1 MLRVVMP
8 SAPETRAKLLAAA
21 RQAFADLGYG
31 KARVEDVVARA
42 GVGHGTFY
50 AYFPNKRAALAALIH
65 ENAATL
71 VGLAGQPWG
80 APRRPRRT
88 GGASGKSPPV
98 PTANQVRDSLV
109 AVLSG
114 LADLY
119 DADAD
124 LIVLWTEASM
134 RDPELGR
141 VLDEVRRQFAKRVAR
156 NIERAAAQGLTRPV
170 DAHTAA
176 TALAAMAE
184 QTLFLR
190 AVRKEPLDRDTTV
203 QTLADLWYHALYR
216 EQPGDPDGSTQ

>member
-1 MLRVVMP
+1 MP

-65 ENAATL
+65 ENAATI
-71 VGLAGQPWG
+71 VDLASQPWG
-80 APRRPRRT
+80 SPYPNT
-88 GGASGKSPPV
+88 PSG
-98 PTANQVRDSLV
+98 NQVRAILV
-109 AVLSG
+109 KVIGG

-124 LIVLWTEASM
+124 LVALWTEASM
-134 RDPELGR
+134 HDPELGR
-141 VLDEVRRQFAKRVAR
+141 VLDDVRRQFVGRIAR
-156 NIERAAAQGLTRPV
+156 NIERAAAQGLTRAV
-170 DAHTAA
+170 DTHTAA

-190 AVRKEPLDRDTTV
+190 SVRGEALDRDTTV

-216 EQPGDPDGSTQ
+216 PQPGGNTRNTR

>member
-1 MLRVVMP
+1 MP

-65 ENAATL
+65 ENAAT
-71 VGLAGQPWG
+71 VVDLASQPWG
-80 APRRPRRT
+80 SAHQRT
-88 GGASGKSPPV
+88 ASGD
-98 PTANQVRDSLV
+98 QVRAILV
-109 AVLSG
+109 KVIGG

-124 LIVLWTEASM
+124 LVALWTEASM

-141 VLDEVRRQFAKRVAR
+141 VLDDVRRQFVGRIAR
-156 NIERAAAQGLTRPV
+156 NIERAAAQGLTREV
-170 DAHTAA
+170 DTHTAA

-190 AVRKEPLDRDTTV
+190 SVRGEPLDRDTTV

-216 EQPGDPDGSTQ
+216 PQPGGNSRNTR

>member
-1 MLRVVMP
+1 MP
-8 SAPETRAKLLAAA
+8 PAPETRAKLLAAA

-50 AYFPNKRAALAALIH
+50 AYFPNKRAALAALID
-65 ENAATL
+65 ENAATI
-71 VGLAGQPWG
+71 VDLAGQPWG
-80 APRRPRRT
+80 T
-88 GGASGKSPPV
+88 GE
-98 PTANQVRDSLV
+98 VRAILV
-109 AVLSG
+109 KVIGG

-124 LIVLWTEASM
+124 LVALWTEASM

-141 VLDEVRRQFAKRVAR
+141 VLDEVRRQFVGRIAR
-156 NIERAAAQGLTRPV
+156 NIERAAAQGLTREV
-170 DAHTAA
+170 DTHTAA

-190 AVRKEPLDRDTTV
+190 SVRGEPLDRDTTV
-203 QTLADLWYHALYR
+203 ETLADLWYHALYR
-216 EQPGDPDGSTQ
+216 PQPGGNGGNTR

>member
-1 MLRVVMP
+1 MGRLCFGLPMP
-8 SAPETRAKLLAAA
+8 PAPETRAKLLAAA

-50 AYFPNKRAALAALIH
+50 AYFPNKRAALAALVH
-65 ENAATL
+65 QNAAAL
-71 VGLAGQPWG
+71 VGLAGQPWQLG
-80 APRRPRRT
+80 D
-88 GGASGKSPPV
+88 
-98 PTANQVRDSLV
+98 VRASLV
-109 AVLSG
+109 EILGG

-124 LIVLWTEASM
+124 LIALATEASV
-134 RDPELGR
+134 RDPELGLL
-141 VLDEVRRQFAKRVAR
+141 LDEVRRQFVGRVAR

-170 DAHTAA
+170 DPHTAA

-190 AVRKEPLDRDTTV
+190 SVRHEPLDRDTTV

-216 EQPGDPDGSTQ
+216 EE

>member
-1 MLRVVMP
+1 MAMP

-31 KARVEDVVARA
+31 KARVEDIVARA

-65 ENAATL
+65 DNAATI
-71 VGLAGQPWG
+71 VDLASQPWG
-80 APRRPRRT
+80 S
-88 GGASGKSPPV
+88 GGHSHTPAED
-98 PTANQVRDSLV
+98 QVRAILV
-109 AVLSG
+109 QVLGG

-124 LIVLWTEASM
+124 LVALWSEASM

-141 VLDEVRRQFAKRVAR
+141 VLDDVRRQFVERIAR
-156 NIERAAAQGLTRPV
+156 NIERAAAHGLTREV
-170 DAHTAA
+170 DTHTAA

-190 AVRKEPLDRDTTV
+190 SVRKEPLDRDTTV

-216 EQPGDPDGSTQ
+216 PEPGKPDAARRQR

>member
-1 MLRVVMP
+1 MP

-21 RQAFADLGYG
+21 RRAFADLGYG
-31 KARVEDVVARA
+31 KARVEDVVSRA

-71 VGLAGQPWG
+71 VELAGRPWG
-80 APRRPRRT
+80 VGDVR
-88 GGASGKSPPV
+88 ASLRS
-98 PTANQVRDSLV
+98 
-109 AVLSG
+109 VLSG

-124 LIVLWTEASM
+124 LIGLWTEASLG
-134 RDPELGR
+134 DPELGR
-141 VLDEVRRQFAKRVAR
+141 VLDEVRRQFVARIAR
-156 NIERAAAQGLTRPV
+156 NIERAASQGLTRPV

-184 QTLFLR
+184 QTMFLR
-190 AVRKEPLDRDTTV
+190 AVRAEPLDRELTV
-203 QTLADLWYHALYR
+203 ETLADLWYHALYVDR
-216 EQPGDPDGSTQ
+216 RD